1 MKTNTTRKTEINVAN
16 LVAESMKLTMKANP
30 EASVC
35 ACIRALAK
43 ATKPMKHV
51 RRRDFLKGVAKW
63 AAPGTAATQYFNGR
77 HGITH

>member
-1 MKTNTTRKTEINVAN
+1 MKTNTTSKPTVDVSR
-16 LVAESMKLTMKANP
+16 LVHESMKLTIKANP
-30 EASVC
+30 DASVC

-43 ATKPMKHV
+43 ATKPLKHV
-51 RRRDFLKGVAKW
+51 RRRDFLKGVANW